1 MSTVKTILS
10 IVVVFVLASCGTS
23 APAATQTP
31 IPTNTPQPTVT
42 ATATP
47 APVDIPMYKNAFDT
61 ITDLAAS
68 GITSNVDL
76 SLTTEY
82 FNYPSPGSA
91 LKVQGTMPGEPY
103 TTLNVDI
110 SFKKLT
116 GQPSL
121 DLSNKTFGISYFI
134 PQGSPIDDVVIAL
147 SKGGIV
153 VVIGGNLL
161 GTGWVDQQWDLPK
174 VYADASWGYT
184 NGSVDQARDV
194 IRHCESI
201 SIQGV
206 RHASGTPAPAQASLY
221 LDDLNWIGIDINH
234 IPVDNTVDSLRKYA
248 ANQHFK
254 IGLFDPYCF
263 ILGCPGQPADPWYAY
278 TVAQE
283 GTLHG
288 ASFFPILPDQDF
300 SIFDYSPPEDATWVQ
315 MYNFANGNSLT
326 TVGYA
331 LGQWYNTIPQW
342 VRDLAFPD
350 ETRALLFHSIE
361 KDLRYTQGQHP
372 IWLLFNEAVQG
383 YNGAIPHAA
392 FNPDIGLNNRQNT
405 TPPLSD
411 CCYSPWSADIND
423 SSLIQAAF
431 IKARE
436 VDPGATLIFNGQD
449 NEVMGRPIADYYYQF
464 TSDLK
469 AQGNPIDGV
478 GFEMHN
484 FITPDGRMKFWILS
498 PSPDFEYVYM
508 TLDEYLQKVDL
519 NVKRYASQGLK
530 VAFTE
535 VDGFI
540 KIDDIDLTTA
550 DGRAEYDSRLQ
561 WQAKYY
567 AGLLKIAMEND
578 NVILYRVFEITEKYP
593 GAEEILT
600 PGYGNSG
607 IFDKNYHPKPSYDAM
622 LELLKNP

>member
-10 IVVVFVLASCGTS
+10 IVVVFVLASCSTS
-23 APAATQTP
+23 TPAATTTP

-47 APVDIPMYKNAFDT
+47 APRDVPVYRNSFEGIS
-61 ITDLAAS
+61 DLAAS
-68 GITSNVDL
+68 GITSSDADVTPN
-76 SLTTEY
+76 TEN
-82 FNYPSPGSA
+82 FNYPGPGTA
-91 LKVQGTMPGEPY
+91 LEVKGTLPGEAY
-103 TTLNVDI
+103 SSLDADFSILN
-110 SFKKLT
+110 LT
-116 GQPSL
+116 GETSL
-121 DLSNKTFGISYFI
+121 DLSNKTFGISFFL
-134 PQGSPIDDVVIAL
+134 PQDSPIQGLDVIIHSGDKVVILGA
-147 SKGGIV
+147 SS
-153 VVIGGNLL
+153 
-161 GTGWVDQQWDLPK
+161 GTGWTDYQLDVK
-174 VYADASWGYT
+174 NVYENKSWVYT
-184 NGSVDQARDV
+184 NAADDEAQDM
-194 IRHCESI
+194 IRHCAKI
-201 SIQGV
+201 TLAGV
-206 RHASGTPAPAQASLY
+206 RNTAGTPVETEFY

-234 IPVDNTVDSLRKYA
+234 IPVNGTVDSLRKYA

-254 IGLFDPYCF
+254 IGLFDYYCR
-263 ILGCPGQPADPWYAY
+263 IIGCPGEPADPWYAY

-283 GTLHG
+283 GTIHD
-288 ASFFPILPDQDF
+288 ASFFPILPDQDY
-300 SIFDYSPPEDATWVQ
+300 SIFDYSPPEDAIYVQ

-331 LGQWYNTIPQW
+331 LGQWYTTVPQW

-372 IWLLFNEAVQG
+372 IWILFNEAVQG
-383 YNGAIPHAA
+383 FNGAIPHALY
-392 FNPDIGLNNRQNT
+392 NWEVGLNNRQNT
-405 TPPLSD
+405 SPPASD

-423 SSLIQAAF
+423 SSLIKAAF
-431 IKARE
+431 IKAHE
-436 VDPGATLIFNGQD
+436 VDPGATLIFNGQS
-449 NEVMGRPIADYYYQF
+449 NEVEGWPVADYYYQF

-469 AQGNPIDGV
+469 AQGIPIDGV

-550 DGRAEYDSRLQ
+550 AGRAEYDSRLQ

-578 NVILYRVFEITEKYP
+578 NVILYRVFEITEKFP
-593 GAEEILT
+593 DAEEILT

-622 LELLKNP
+622 LELLKAP

>member
-1 MSTVKTILS
+1 MSTVRTILS
-10 IVVVFVLASCGTS
+10 IVVIFVLASCGTS
-23 APAATQTP
+23 TPAVTATPVPT
-31 IPTNTPQPTVT
+31 IPPPPPTAT

-47 APVDIPMYKNAFDT
+47 LPPDVPVYRNSFEG

-68 GITSNVDL
+68 LITSSNANVTL
-76 SLTTEY
+76 ETEN
-82 FNYPSPGSA
+82 FNYPGPGTA
-91 LKVQGTMPGEPY
+91 LEVKGTLPGEAY
-103 TTLNVDI
+103 SSLDADFSILN
-110 SFKKLT
+110 LT
-116 GQPSL
+116 GETSL
-121 DLSNKTFGISYFI
+121 DLSNKTFGISFFI
-134 PQGSPIDDVVIAL
+134 PQDSPIQGLDVIIHNGDKVVIL
-147 SKGGIV
+147 GYSS
-153 VVIGGNLL
+153 
-161 GTGWVDQQWDLPK
+161 GTGWTDYQLDVK
-174 VYADASWGYT
+174 SVYVNKSWVYT
-184 NGSVDQARDV
+184 NASDDEAQDI
-194 IRHCESI
+194 IRHCAKI
-201 SIQGV
+201 TLAGV
-206 RHASGTPAPAQASLY
+206 RNTAGTAAETEFY

-234 IPVDNTVDSLRKYA
+234 IPVDDIVDSLRKYA
-248 ANQHFK
+248 ADQHFK
-254 IGLFDPYCF
+254 IGISDNYCY
-263 ILGCPGQPADPWYAY
+263 ILGCLGIPADPWYAY
-278 TVAQE
+278 TVVQE
-283 GTLHG
+283 GTIHG
-288 ASFFPILPDQDF
+288 ASFFPILPDQDY

-315 MYNFANGNSLT
+315 MYDFGNGNSMT

-331 LGQWYNTIPQW
+331 LGQWYTTIPQW

-350 ETRALLFHSIE
+350 ETKALLFHSIE
-361 KDLRYTQGQHP
+361 KDLRYTKGQHP
-372 IWLLFNEAVQG
+372 IWILFNEAVQG

-392 FNPDIGLNNRQNT
+392 NNPEVGLNNRQNSS
-405 TPPLSD
+405 PPASD

-423 SSLIQAAF
+423 SSLIKAAF
-431 IKARE
+431 IKAHE
-436 VDPGATLIFNGQD
+436 VDPGATLIFNGQS
-449 NEVMGRPIADYYYQF
+449 NEVMGWPVADYYYQF
-464 TSDLK
+464 ISDLK
-469 AQGNPIDGV
+469 AQGIPIDGV

-540 KIDDIDLTTA
+540 RIDDIDLTTA
-550 DGRAEYDSRLQ
+550 AGRAEYDSRLQ

-578 NVILYRVFEITEKYP
+578 NVILYKVFEVTEKYP
-593 GAEEILT
+593 DAEEILT

>member
-1 MSTVKTILS
+1 MSTVKTILA
-10 IVVVFVLASCGTS
+10 IVVLFVLASCGTG
-23 APAATQTP
+23 APAATQTAL
-31 IPTNTPQPTVT
+31 PTKLPQPTVP

-47 APVDIPMYKNAFDT
+47 APRDVPVYRNSFEGIS
-61 ITDLAAS
+61 DLAAS
-68 GITSNVDL
+68 GIASGNAKITPNTENFNYPGPGTALEVKGTLPGEQYSSLDVDL
-76 SLTTEY
+76 SIR
-82 FNYPSPGSA
+82 
-91 LKVQGTMPGEPY
+91 Q
-103 TTLNVDI
+103 
-110 SFKKLT
+110 LT
-116 GQPSL
+116 GETSL
-121 DLSNKTFGISYFI
+121 DLSNKTLGISFFI
-134 PQGSPIDDVVIAL
+134 PQGSPMDGMDVLIRNEDKVVIL
-147 SKGGIV
+147 GVSS
-153 VVIGGNLL
+153 
-161 GTGWVDQQWDLPK
+161 GTGWIDYQLDVSN
-174 VYADASWGYT
+174 VYEKKSWVFTNAS
-184 NGSVDQARDV
+184 DDEALDM
-194 IRHCESI
+194 IKHCEKI
-201 SIQGV
+201 SFTGV
-206 RHASGTPAPAQASLY
+206 RSTAGTPAETEFY
-221 LDDLNWIGIDINH
+221 LDDLNWIGIELNH

-254 IGLFDPYCF
+254 IGVFDYYCR
-263 ILGCPGQPADPWYAY
+263 IIGCPGQPADPWYAY
-278 TVAQE
+278 TVVQE
-283 GTLHG
+283 GTLHA

-300 SIFDYSPPEDATWVQ
+300 SIFDYSPPEDAAWVQ
-315 MYNFANGNSLT
+315 LYHFANGNSLT

-350 ETRALLFHSIE
+350 ETRALLLHSIE

-372 IWLLFNEAVQG
+372 IWILFNEAVQG
-383 YNGAIPHAA
+383 YNGAIPHAS

-405 TPPLSD
+405 TSPLSD

-423 SSLIQAAF
+423 SSLIKAAF
-431 IKARE
+431 IKAHE

-449 NEVMGRPIADYYYQF
+449 NEVKGRPIADYYYQF

-469 AQGNPIDGV
+469 AQGIPIDGV

-550 DGRAEYDSRLQ
+550 AGRAEYESRLQ

-567 AGLLKIAMEND
+567 AGLLKIAIEND
-578 NVILYRVFEITEKYP
+578 NVILYRMWEITEKYP
-593 GAEEILT
+593 GAEFILT

-607 IFDKNYHPKPSYDAM
+607 IFDKNYHPKPSYDAL
-622 LELLKNP
+622 LELLKAP

>member
-10 IVVVFVLASCGTS
+10 IVVVFVLASCSTS
-23 APAATQTP
+23 TPAATTTP

-47 APVDIPMYKNAFDT
+47 APRDVPVYRNSFEGIS
-61 ITDLAAS
+61 DLAAS
-68 GITSNVDL
+68 GITSSDADVTPN
-76 SLTTEY
+76 TEN
-82 FNYPSPGSA
+82 FNYPGPGTA
-91 LKVQGTMPGEPY
+91 LEVKGTLPGEAY
-103 TTLNVDI
+103 SSLDADFSILN
-110 SFKKLT
+110 LT
-116 GQPSL
+116 GETSL
-121 DLSNKTFGISYFI
+121 DLSNKTFGISFFL
-134 PQGSPIDDVVIAL
+134 PQDSPIQGLDVIIHSGDKVVIL
-147 SKGGIV
+147 SASS
-153 VVIGGNLL
+153 
-161 GTGWVDQQWDLPK
+161 GTGWTDYQLDIK
-174 VYADASWGYT
+174 NVYENKSWVYT
-184 NGSVDQARDV
+184 NAADDEAQDM
-194 IRHCESI
+194 IRHCAKI
-201 SIQGV
+201 TLAGV
-206 RHASGTPAPAQASLY
+206 RNTAGTPVETEFY

-234 IPVDNTVDSLRKYA
+234 IPVNGTVDSLRKYA

-254 IGLFDPYCF
+254 IGLFDYYCR
-263 ILGCPGQPADPWYAY
+263 IIGCPGEPADPWYAY

-283 GTLHG
+283 GTIHD
-288 ASFFPILPDQDF
+288 ASFFPILPDQDY
-300 SIFDYSPPEDATWVQ
+300 SIFDYSPPEDAIYVQ

-331 LGQWYNTIPQW
+331 LGQWYTTVPQW

-372 IWLLFNEAVQG
+372 IWILFNEAVQG
-383 YNGAIPHAA
+383 FNGAIPHALY
-392 FNPDIGLNNRQNT
+392 NWEVGLNNRQNT
-405 TPPLSD
+405 SPPASD

-423 SSLIQAAF
+423 SSLIKAAF
-431 IKARE
+431 IKAHE
-436 VDPGATLIFNGQD
+436 VDPGATLIFNGQS
-449 NEVMGRPIADYYYQF
+449 NEVEGWPVADYYYQF

-469 AQGNPIDGV
+469 AQGIPIDGV

-550 DGRAEYDSRLQ
+550 AGRAEYDSRLQ

-578 NVILYRVFEITEKYP
+578 NVILYRVFEITEKFP
-593 GAEEILT
+593 DAEEILT

-622 LELLKNP
+622 LELLKAP